1 MNLLSNGNSV
11 SKKESYFERLA
22 RLVSTSH
29 DPKDKQDFK
38 TEMTPDEAAEIM
50 SDNLIETVKRH
61 FQKESEDVNLQNH

>member
-1 MNLLSNGNSV
+1 MNLLSNETSL

-22 RLVSTSH
+22 RLVSTAH
-29 DPKDKQDFK
+29 DPKDNKDFRS
-38 TEMTPDEAAEIM
+38 EMTPDEAAEIM